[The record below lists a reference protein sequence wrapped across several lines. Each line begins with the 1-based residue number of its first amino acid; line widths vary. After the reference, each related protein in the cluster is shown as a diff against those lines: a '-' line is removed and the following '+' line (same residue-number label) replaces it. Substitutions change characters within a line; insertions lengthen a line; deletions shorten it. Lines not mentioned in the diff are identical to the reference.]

1 MIYFCADLHF
11 GHTNICKGTT
21 KWSDKK
27 KCRNFNTIEEMN
39 NAIVKSIN
47 SVVGK
52 NDTLYHIGDWSFGG
66 YENIWNLRK
75 QIVCDNII
83 QINGNHDKFFEQ
95 DKFFPFLEKQDGII
109 YEISDKTKYRS
120 FGMLKNKSD
129 VTVKDLFKE
138 IHPNVLVTTIN
149 KQQIVL
155 SHFPFEFWLN
165 SESGTWHLHG
175 HLHHDIDNNKINV
188 KNKRMDVGWNGKVY
202 SFDEIKSIMD
212 KKQNLER
219 H

>member
-1 MIYFCADLHF
+1 MIYFCSDLHF

-75 QIVCDNII
+75 QK
-83 QINGNHDKFFEQ
+83 G
-95 DKFFPFLEKQDGII
+95 FLK
-109 YEISDKTKYRS
+109 
-120 FGMLKNKSD
+120 
-129 VTVKDLFKE
+129 
-138 IHPNVLVTTIN
+138 
-149 KQQIVL
+149 
-155 SHFPFEFWLN
+155 
-165 SESGTWHLHG
+165 
-175 HLHHDIDNNKINV
+175 
-188 KNKRMDVGWNGKVY
+188 
-202 SFDEIKSIMD
+202 
-212 KKQNLER
+212 
-219 H
+219 